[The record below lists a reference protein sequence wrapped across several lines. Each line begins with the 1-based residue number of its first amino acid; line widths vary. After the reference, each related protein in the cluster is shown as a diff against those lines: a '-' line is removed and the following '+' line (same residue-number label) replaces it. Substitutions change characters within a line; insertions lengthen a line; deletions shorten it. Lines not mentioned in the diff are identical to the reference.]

1 MTAPVDAARRREPPT
16 PPARPSRWNARTG
29 WALAGV
35 LAVAAAAGVAALP
48 AGPLVNPGGGAELGR
63 FFAAALHPELGQ
75 GFAALALQATVV
87 TLTFAVCG
95 TVVSLVLGLVG
106 GILASETFWS
116 LAAGEPL
123 GSGTLKARAP
133 WLVVRGLLAV
143 PRGIHEIV
151 WGLLF
156 VNLVGL
162 DPVVGVAA
170 IAIPYGA
177 MTAKVFS
184 ETLDETDHGALRALL
199 AAGAGRGSAFL
210 YGLLPRAARDLA
222 SYAFYRF
229 ECSIRSA
236 AVLGIVG
243 AGGLGYQIFLSL
255 QSLRYEQM
263 WTFLYALIVLA
274 GLTDLWSGL
283 FRSRMGAAGRIEL
296 SLGEE
301 ATPSPDRAS
310 APGADP
316 VVKGSGLLFAVLV
329 LFSFWH
335 LGPDLA
341 ELFGAGTAEQVGRLA
356 DRAWPPSL
364 ADHGLGHMLVLAG
377 KTLALSVLAIAVAG
391 AGGVVLAYPAAYS
404 FLLPGGILLGERGG
418 GRIGSVLGTAAFGLA
433 RLLLLVLRAI
443 PAPITALLLLYVL
456 FPGIVPGALALGLYT
471 LGVLGRLM
479 AEVVENLDRRPLT
492 ALRAQGAS
500 ALQVFLYGVL
510 PATLRRFVS
519 YLLYRWEVAI
529 AGTVMVGL
537 VGAGGLGVLLTDQLS
552 SFAYDA
558 ALATLLFYVG
568 LMFLGDMISATA
580 RRQLRG

>member
-1 MTAPVDAARRREPPT
+1 
-16 PPARPSRWNARTG
+16 
-29 WALAGV
+29 
-35 LAVAAAAGVAALP
+35 VAAAAAVALLP
-48 AGPLVNPGGGAELGR
+48 GGPLVNARGWTELTR
-63 FFAAALHPELGQ
+63 FFHAALQPQLGQ
-75 GFAALALQATVV
+75 GFVPLALEAALV

-95 TVVSLVLGLVG
+95 TIVALVLGVVG

-116 LAAGEPL
+116 LLTGEPL
-123 GSGTLKARAP
+123 GSGRVATRGP
-133 WLVVRGLLAV
+133 WLVVRGLLAI

-151 WGLLF
+151 WGLIF

-177 MTAKVFS
+177 MTAKVYS
-184 ETLDETDHGALRALL
+184 ETLDETDHGAMRALL
-199 AAGAGRGSAFL
+199 AAGAGRAGAFL
-210 YGLLPRAARDLA
+210 YGLVPRAARDLA

-263 WTFLYALIVLA
+263 WTFLYALILLA
-274 GLTDLWSGL
+274 GVTDFWSGL
-283 FRSRMGAAGRIEL
+283 FRSRMGAPDRISL
-296 SLGEE
+296 SLGDDGG
-301 ATPSPDRAS
+301 TSRDAS
-310 APGADP
+310 RPAAADP
-316 VVKGSGLLFAVLV
+316 VVKGSLV
-329 LFSFWH
+329 LFALLAAISFWQ
-335 LGPDLA
+335 LGPDLPR
-341 ELFGAGTAEQVGRLA
+341 LFGPETAGEVRRLA
-356 DRAWPPSL
+356 VEAWPPSL
-364 ADHGLGHMLVLAG
+364 GEQGWGGMFVLAG

-391 AGGVVLAYPAAYS
+391 VGSLLLAYPAAYN

-418 GRIGSVLGTAAFGLA
+418 GRVEAALGTVAFALS

-479 AEVVENLDRRPLT
+479 AETVENLDRRPLA

-500 ALQVFLYGVL
+500 AAQVFLYGVI
-510 PATLRRFVS
+510 PATLRRFLS
-519 YLLYRWEVAI
+519 YTLYRWEVAI

-537 VGAGGLGVLLTDQLS
+537 VGAGGLGVLLTEQLS

-558 ALATLLFYVG
+558 AFVTLAFYVG
-568 LMFLGDMISATA
+568 LLFVGDMVSATV
-580 RRQLRG
+580 RRQLRS

>member
-1 MTAPVDAARRREPPT
+1 MSGESGAAARNGAAAPS
-16 PPARPSRWNARTG
+16 ARPSRWNARSG
-29 WALAGV
+29 W
-35 LAVAAAAGVAALP
+35 AVAAVVAVIAAAVVAVAP
-48 AGPLVNPGGGAELGR
+48 SGSLVNARGWPELGR
-63 FFAAALHPELGQ
+63 FLAAALRPELG
-75 GFAALALQATVV
+75 GGLASLALRATVV

-95 TVVSLVLGLVG
+95 TIVALVLGTVG
-106 GILASETFWS
+106 GVLASETFWN
-116 LAAGEPL
+116 LATGEPL
-123 GSGTLKARAP
+123 GSDRLRTRGP

-162 DPVVGVAA
+162 NPVVGVAA

-184 ETLDETDHGALRALL
+184 ETLDETDHGALRALR
-199 AAGAGRGSAFL
+199 AAGAGRAAAFL
-210 YGLLPRAARDLA
+210 YGLVPRAARDLA

-263 WTFLYALIVLA
+263 WTFLYALIALA

-283 FRSRMGAAGRIEL
+283 FRSHMGASGRIEL
-296 SLGEE
+296 TLAEE
-301 ATPSPDRAS
+301 VKPSGDETPPPA
-310 APGADP
+310 ADL
-316 VVKGSGLLFAVLV
+316 VVKGSAALFAVLV
-329 LFSFWH
+329 VFSFWH

-341 ELFGAGTAEQVGRLA
+341 ELFSAGTARQVERLA
-356 DRAWPPSL
+356 AQAWPPSL
-364 ADHGLGHMLVLAG
+364 ADVGLGGALVLSG

-391 AGGVVLAYPAAYS
+391 VGGVLLAYPAAYT
-404 FLLPGGILLGERGG
+404 FLLPGGILFGERGG
-418 GRIGSVLGTAAFGLA
+418 GRFGAVLGTATFGLA

-479 AEVVENLDRRPLT
+479 AEVVEGLDRRPLS
-492 ALRAQGAS
+492 ALRAQGATAS
-500 ALQVFLYGVL
+500 QVFLYGVL
-510 PATLRRFVS
+510 PTTLRRFVS
-519 YLLYRWEVAI
+519 YILYRWEVAI

-552 SFAYDA
+552 SFAYDG
-558 ALATLLFYVG
+558 ALATLLFYVA
-568 LMFLGDMISATA
+568 LLFVGDMVSAAA
-580 RRQLRG
+580 RRHLRS